1 VNILITRHDKIGDFC
16 TTLPMIKVLKKETN
30 HKIFV
35 LVSKV
40 NYEFAKNFDFIDEV
54 VLYEDKP
61 IKLAKK
67 LKDLNI
73 DISIS
78 AFIDT
83 KLALGLFLS
92 GIKTRI
98 APATKIAQIFFNKK
112 VIQRRSEVKMSE
124 WEYNL
129 ELLKAFDS
137 SLNLTYTPP
146 ILNLNNKRQNLVVF
160 HPGFGGSSDGNLK
173 VEDYL
178 TLANSIKDKT
188 KVIFTFGPDD
198 KETKEYIVKNSNFE
212 IKDDFNSLWDFTI
225 FLGNVKLFVST
236 STGPMHLASLSN
248 TPTLSFFGD
257 SKFASYKRWKPE
269 SSEEV
274 QNNFLVSKNYDKIL
288 LEKITTRLE
297 ELI

>member
-1 VNILITRHDKIGDFC
+1 MNILITRHDKIGDFC
-16 TTLPMIKVLKKETN
+16 TTLPMIKVLKEQTN

-54 VLYEDKP
+54 VLYEDIP
-61 IKLAKK
+61 LKLAKK
-67 LKDLNI
+67 LRKLNI
-73 DISIS
+73 DVSIS

-83 KLALGLFLS
+83 NLSLGLFLS

-98 APATKIAQIFFNKK
+98 APATKIAQVFFNKR

-137 SLNLTYTPP
+137 SLDLTYTPP
-146 ILNLNNKRQNLVVF
+146 ILELNNKRENLVVF

-178 TLANSIKDKT
+178 TLAESIKDKI

-198 KETKEYIVKNSNFE
+198 KETKEFVVKNSDFE
-212 IKDDFNSLWDFTI
+212 IKDDFKSLWDFTI
-225 FLGNVKLFVST
+225 FLSKVKLFVST

-257 SKFASYKRWKPE
+257 SKFASFKRWKPE
-269 SSEEV
+269 SSDEV
-274 QNNFLVSKNYDKIL
+274 QNNFLVSENYDKIL
-288 LEKITTRLE
+288 LEKILARLKE
-297 ELI
+297 IV